1 MHRIGLSVIAAILI
15 APAPAMAQG
24 AEVAFGGVKQDP
36 TLPVEV
42 TADALSV
49 NQKDG
54 FAVFKGNVVAVQG
67 EMRMTAAEV
76 RVEYTEGGSGIETLH
91 ATGGVTLVSPTD
103 AAEAREAT
111 YTVATGGVVMTGN
124 VLLTQGQ
131 NAISGERLVL
141 NLTDSTGRMEG
152 RVQTVFVPASQAPGV
167 DAMPGAPQGGK
178 DKN

>member
-1 MHRIGLSVIAAILI
+1 MQKIRLLLI
-15 APAPAMAQG
+15 AFLLMLPSFARAQG
-24 AEVAFGGVKQDP
+24 AEVAFGGIRQDP

-42 TADALSV
+42 TADSLSV

-54 FAVFKGNVVAVQG
+54 FALFTGNVVAVQG

-91 ATGGVTLVSPTD
+91 ASGGVTLVSPTD

-124 VLLTQGQ
+124 VLLTQGK
-131 NAISGERLVL
+131 NAISGQRLVM
-141 NLTDSTGRMEG
+141 NLTDGTGRMEG
-152 RVQTVFVPASQAPGV
+152 RVQTVFVPAEQTPEAEAPRT
-167 DAMPGAPQGGK
+167 GK
-178 DKN
+178 VKN